1 MFNILQNLRF
11 WVITSL
17 FCLTITWSFPIQAN
31 INIDSKL
38 EQQVLEII
46 RQNPKAIIESV
57 QIYQQEEEEKVKKQ
71 RQSFLDDFRRD
82 PQRIIGNSP
91 TSGAKQ
97 SKTVLLEFSDFECP
111 YCGEAQK
118 TLENLLEKYGD
129 KFTLVYKNF
138 PLYQIH
144 PQALP
149 AAKAAYAA
157 QKQGKFWEYHDA
169 LFTNQK
175 KLSEGLYLEVA
186 ENLDLDLEQFQRDRN
201 LADAAIQ
208 KDLELANKIGLSGTP
223 SFIISGENII
233 GPVNLSEIENILAV
247 E

>member
-118 TLENLLEKYGD
+118 TLKNLLEKYGD